1 MSESSRQRDRD
12 ARAFTVSE
20 LTARIKENLESAFP
34 DVYVVGELSRVTR
47 ASSGHVYLTLKD
59 QNAVLQAV
67 MWRGMASALKF
78 ELKEGLEVV
87 AHGSIDVY
95 PPRGSY
101 QLIVSWMEPRGLGAL
116 QLAFRQLTE
125 RLEKEGLFRQEIK
138 KPLPRFPRRIGIV
151 TSPTGAAIRDII
163 NVISRRFP
171 AVELYLFP
179 SRVQGTEAAAEIAAA
194 IDLLNEK
201 RPDFD
206 LTIVGRGGGSLEDLW
221 PFNEEVV
228 ARAIHRSAIPIVSAV
243 GHEIDFSISDF
254 AADVR
259 AATPTEAGEIVV
271 PDCGE
276 ILRRLGEQ
284 RKRLGLA
291 LEGMVA
297 QGRQGLRAVVSRY
310 AFRRPEAA
318 VRERSQRADDVM
330 EKLKTVFAH
339 RMGLLR
345 EQTTAIGRRLEAL
358 SPLKVL
364 ERGYSVTMTPEGRIL
379 RSVEGLAAGDRITS
393 RLHRGR
399 VLSDVVEL
407 KGPRETSTEEDRSD
421 E

>member
-34 DVYVVGELSRVTR
+34 DVFVVGELSRVTR

-206 LTIVGRGGGSLEDLW
+206 LIIVGRGGGSLEDLW

-228 ARAIHRSAIPIVSAV
+228 ARAIHRSVIPIVSAV

-297 QGRQGLRAVVSRY
+297 QGRQRLRAVVSRY

-345 EQTTAIGRRLEAL
+345 EKTTAIGRRLEAL

-393 RLHRGR
+393 RLHRGE

-407 KGPRETSTEEDRSD
+407 KGPLETSTEEDRSD